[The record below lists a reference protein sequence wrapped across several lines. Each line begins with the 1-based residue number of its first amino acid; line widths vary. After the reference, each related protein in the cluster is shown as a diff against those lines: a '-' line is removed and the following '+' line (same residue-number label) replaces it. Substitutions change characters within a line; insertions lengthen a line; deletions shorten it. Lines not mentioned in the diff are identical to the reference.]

1 MIGIGIHDN
10 DIVIV
15 DKSQKAITGDIVLVS
30 IDGDFTVKLLS
41 NNKSKYR
48 LLAAN
53 EKYKPI
59 EINKSMQFEIWGVI
73 TGSIR
78 KFK

>member
-15 DKSQKAITGDIVLVS
+15 DKSQKAITGDIVLAS